1 MRTVEYSILY
11 NQGPLLTPYVEFGWE
26 DWNGIEWM
34 KIQESNRRK
43 DLKKLSAKFYDKT
56 WEEN

>member
-34 KIQESNRRK
+34 KI
-43 DLKKLSAKFYDKT
+43 
-56 WEEN
+56 